1 LRDLI
6 ALEAYRGRGLGKWL
20 VEADVTH
27 PGLGH
32 VKRILLATRGAHEL
46 YRRYGGF
53 ASLQMPERWIERT
66 GATSF

>member
-1 LRDLI
+1 M
-6 ALEAYRGRGLGKWL
+6 GKWL